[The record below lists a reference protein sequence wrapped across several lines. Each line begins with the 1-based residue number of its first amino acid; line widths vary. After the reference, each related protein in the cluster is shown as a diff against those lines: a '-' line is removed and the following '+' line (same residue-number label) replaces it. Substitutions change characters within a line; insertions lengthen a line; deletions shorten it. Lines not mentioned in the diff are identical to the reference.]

1 LLSVENLNEIGF
13 LQSMCILGNVFTILN
28 VYIDFFLQTLLKKQ
42 LALHVIARNSLPQ
55 ESGAS
60 QNAI

>member
-13 LQSMCILGNVFTILN
+13 LQSMCILGNFFTILN